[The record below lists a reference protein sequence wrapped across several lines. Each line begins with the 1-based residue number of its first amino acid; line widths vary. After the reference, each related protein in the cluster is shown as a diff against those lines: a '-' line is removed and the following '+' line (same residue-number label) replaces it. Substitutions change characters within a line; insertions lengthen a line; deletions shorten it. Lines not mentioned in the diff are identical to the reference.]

1 MPFRIVKYENR
12 KLYDSESA
20 RYVSMLELSDL
31 VVERGEVIVVSDR
44 TGKDI
49 TLQTLCHALYARL
62 KTVVTDESGRPPFQ
76 PSALINLIQQTPRRT
91 RKR

>member
-12 KLYDSESA
+12 KLYDSETA
-20 RYVSMLELSDL
+20 KYVSMLELSDL
-31 VVERGEVIVVSDR
+31 VVERGEVIVISDR

-62 KTVVTDESGRPPFQ
+62 KTVVNDESGNPPFL
-76 PSALINLIQQTPRRT
+76 PSELIALIKQTPRRS
-91 RKR
+91 RRR